1 MDGLLKLNYQYPQG
15 CPHCRVMVL
24 GRVLHDGI
32 FGTLNFRFEFKT
44 ANQPGFE
51 PGSPGLKAARLAIKL
66 HSIDFSENIL
76 SGLVIPSHLLT

>member
-1 MDGLLKLNYQYPQG
+1 
-15 CPHCRVMVL
+15 MVL

-51 PGSPGLKAARLAIKL
+51 PGSPGHKAAKLTIKL
-66 HSIDFSENIL
+66 HSIARTMKKFTKYYSKHFMSQDCTML
-76 SGLVIPSHLLT
+76 KL